1 LHRQRLRNRITGG
14 IGLAV
19 LAILTAALIYAFYHG
34 MLPYQD
40 DGDVFGTVYVS
51 KSEESSSAVS

>member
-1 LHRQRLRNRITGG
+1 MHQQQLRNRITGG

-19 LAILTAALIYAFYHG
+19 LAILTAALIYAFSQEL
-34 MLPYQD
+34 LPYQD

-51 KSEESSSAVS
+51 KLEEDSSAVS

>member
-1 LHRQRLRNRITGG
+1 MHKQRLRNRITGG

-19 LAILTAALIYAFYHG
+19 LAILTAALIYAFHEG
-34 MLPYQD
+34 LLPYQD

-51 KSEESSSAVS
+51 KPEEDSSAVS

>member
-1 LHRQRLRNRITGG
+1 MQKQRLRNRITGG

-19 LAILTAALIYAFYHG
+19 LAILTAALIYAFSQG

-51 KSEESSSAVS
+51 KPEDSSAVS